1 MGLTHHKIRCTG
13 QKAASN
19 IIAELCPDIV
29 SPLGGFVKVKSTLQ
43 IADDRFSNIYAA
55 GDIIAS
61 TGPKNGRSA
70 TQQAEIV
77 SNNVL
82 RAIRGQCLTIYHPNM
97 LMEGGIE
104 LTLGLVSDLLPGFV
118 KHR

>member
-1 MGLTHHKIRCTG
+1 
-13 QKAASN
+13 
-19 IIAELCPDIV
+19 
-29 SPLGGFVKVKSTLQ
+29 VKVKSTLQ

-55 GDIIAS
+55 GDIVAS

-82 RAIRGQCLTIYHPNM
+82 RAIRGQSLTMYHSNM

-104 LTLGLVSDLLPGFV
+104 LTLGLVNG
-118 KHR
+118 H

>member
-1 MGLTHHKIRCTG
+1 M
-13 QKAASN
+13 
-19 IIAELCPDIV
+19 
-29 SPLGGFVKVKSTLQ
+29 KVKSSLQ
-43 IADDRFSNIYAA
+43 IADNRFSNIYAA

-70 TQQAEIV
+70 MGQAEVV

-82 RAIRGQCLTIYHPNM
+82 RGIQGQSLIMYDCNL

-104 LTLGLVSDLLPGFV
+104 LTLGLVRG
-118 KHR
+118 H